1 MSATSRQAKST
12 VKTMKELG
20 YTCDNGVWTSSPE
33 AVAHLARV
41 ADKMHA
47 LLVERADELDGCT
60 EGSSE
65 ETEYTKLIEA
75 IDAYEEQR
83 WPDGKT
89 LAARVS
95 DLRAARRCAPDA
107 RILQGGARVLQ
118 LLPAQLVR
126 GSSAS

>member
-12 VKTMKELG
+12 VETMKELG

-47 LLVERADELDGCT
+47 MLVDRADELDGCT
-60 EGSSE
+60 AGSPE
-65 ETEYTKLIEA
+65 ETEYIKLIEA

-83 WPDGKT
+83 WPHGKTPDGK
-89 LAARVS
+89 
-95 DLRAARRCAPDA
+95 
-107 RILQGGARVLQ
+107 G
-118 LLPAQLVR
+118 
-126 GSSAS
+126 

>member
-33 AVAHLARV
+33 AVAHLASV

-60 EGSSE
+60 EGSPE
-65 ETEYTKLIEA
+65 ETEHIKLIEA
-75 IDAYEEQR
+75 IAAYEEHR
-83 WPDGKT
+83 WPDGKN
-89 LAARVS
+89 
-95 DLRAARRCAPDA
+95 P
-107 RILQGGARVLQ
+107 GGK
-118 LLPAQLVR
+118 
-126 GSSAS
+126 G